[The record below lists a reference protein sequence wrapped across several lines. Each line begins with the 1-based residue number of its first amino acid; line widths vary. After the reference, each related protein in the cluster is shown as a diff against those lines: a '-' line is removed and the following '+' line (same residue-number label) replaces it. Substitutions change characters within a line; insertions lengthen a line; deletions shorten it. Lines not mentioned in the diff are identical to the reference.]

1 MLDITISTCLAYFD
15 VLMYSLYF
23 QVKEILEEILKG
35 HAKKTSKVLLVVA
48 SDRKAQDISSSLKR
62 GNCTVIDDSHNH
74 SFTIC
79 SRFSET
85 NNVVVSVNFSIFLCQ
100 LNLAFF
106 SPGFSVSF
114 VIALFLTS
122 MFLYLIFKV
131 VGCGRRFF

>member
-48 SDRKAQDISSSLKR
+48 SNRKAQDISSSLKQ

-85 NNVVVSVNFSIFLCQ
+85 NNVVISVNFC
-100 LNLAFF
+100 NLSMPTESCLFF
-106 SPGFSVSF
+106 S
-114 VIALFLTS
+114 
-122 MFLYLIFKV
+122 
-131 VGCGRRFF
+131 RFFCFICYCSFPHFHVPVSDF